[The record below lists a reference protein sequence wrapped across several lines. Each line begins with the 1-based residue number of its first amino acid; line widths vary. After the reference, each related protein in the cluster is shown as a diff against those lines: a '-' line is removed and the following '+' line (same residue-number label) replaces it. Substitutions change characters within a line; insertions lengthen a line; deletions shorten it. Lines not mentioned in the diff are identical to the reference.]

1 MPGGYSRGGNVKYPG
16 RREFLATTLWAVG
29 WLAVGGWLQVAD
41 RKQRPRNHALA
52 GGAAVHA
59 SLLDPLAT
67 GALPTAAVAVPE
79 VSEGAVGG
87 VDLVTIL
94 LVLALALLCV
104 EWGLYRTSR
113 IP

>member
-1 MPGGYSRGGNVKYPG
+1 MRQAEDKDA
-16 RREFLATTLWAVG
+16 FLEAWG
-29 WLAVGGWLQVAD
+29 
-41 RKQRPRNHALA
+41 K
-52 GGAAVHA
+52 
-59 SLLDPLAT
+59 LDPLAT
-67 GALPTAAVAVPE
+67 GALPKAAVAVPE